1 MKTRILSFA
10 MGLILFSNL
19 SNAQMFD
26 KIGKDFNDFL
36 KVGGGYFT
44 APLNFESS
52 DWRNLGITAAM
63 VSGGFFLDN
72 TARSYSQQSHS
83 NFKNDLFDI
92 DQYYT
97 TKYVVAATA
106 GIYAFGLFAGND
118 KVRNIGVQLGESVI
132 YAGAVTVTLKS
143 LIGRSRP
150 YNNKGH
156 TSFKPFNL
164 NNDNLSFPSGHAT
177 LAFAFSTVMA
187 HQVDNIFWKTGWFTA
202 AGLVCYARMYH
213 DQHWISDV
221 IMGGAIGY
229 FTGRFVVNHST
240 NNPEEKEASKNTSK
254 PFYSAGI
261 NFRENQPVY
270 TFNFGYQF

>member
-1 MKTRILSFA
+1 

-52 DWRNLGITAAM
+52 DWRNLGVTAAM

-83 NFKNDLFDI
+83 NFKNNLFDI